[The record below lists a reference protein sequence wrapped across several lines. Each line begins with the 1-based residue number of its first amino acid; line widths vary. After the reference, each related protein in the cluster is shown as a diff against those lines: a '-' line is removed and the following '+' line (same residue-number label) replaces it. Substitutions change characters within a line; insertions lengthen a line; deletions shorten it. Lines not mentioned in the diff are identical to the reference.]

1 MGLLQNRKNE
11 DEEVARDM
19 LEIGLDIEQ
28 ISQITGLSKEE
39 IEELEKRNKH

>member
-11 DEEVARDM
+11 DEEVAREM
-19 LEIGLDIEQ
+19 IELGLDVEQ

-39 IEELEKRNKH
+39 IEALEKMS

>member
-39 IEELEKRNKH
+39 IEELEKR

>member
-39 IEELEKRNKH
+39 IEELEKSNKN

>member
-1 MGLLQNRKNE
+1 MGLLQKRKNE

-39 IEELEKRNKH
+39 IEELEKGNKN